1 MALDRFIYW
10 NDERPTNAQIKQML
24 VDFVGGGGVVADMPG
39 SDF

>member
-10 NDERPTNAQIKQML
+10 NDERPTNAQIML